1 MGRPPRISRD
11 QILEAAR
18 EAFTARGFAATT
30 LADIAAGL
38 DVTAAAILRH
48 FPSKQ
53 DLFTAAMGSRA
64 LAVPAFVEEL
74 ARADAAEDPRLVL
87 RRFAEQ
93 FVPFMST
100 VIRPAIAVQ
109 MHMASQT
116 TTLVVPFD
124 THAEETPPRR
134 GIRIMTGYFRRAM
147 KAGTVRRGD
156 PRALALLFVGQLQ
169 SYVFLHQILDV
180 KPVFPLGDYLDQLF
194 GLWTGGALAVEKKR
208 ARSSGRGDRAPGRG
222 GGGAAVR
229 SKAARAEAA
238 RPRRNARGADGERRL
253 ARRRTRD
260 ARPRR

>member
-18 EAFTARGFAATT
+18 DAFTARGFAATT

-38 DVTAAAILRH
+38 HVTAAAILRH

-53 DLFTAAMGSRA
+53 DLFAAAMSARG
-64 LAVPAFVEEL
+64 LAVPEFVEEL
-74 ARADAAEDPRLVL
+74 ARAKASDDPRIVL
-87 RRFAEQ
+87 RRFAEE

-134 GIRIMTGYFRRAM
+134 GIRIMAGYFRRAM
-147 KAGTVRRGD
+147 SAGTVRPGD
-156 PRALALLFVGQLQ
+156 PRAMALLFVGQLQ

-194 GLWTGGALAVEKKR
+194 ELWTGGALAVETKSVR
-208 ARSSGRGDRAPGRG
+208 PTRGGDRARRRG
-222 GGGAAVR
+222 GGGTAVR
-229 SKAARAEAA
+229 PKTTAAEAA
-238 RPRRNARGADGERRL
+238 RPRRNARGADGQRRL
-253 ARRRTRD
+253 AGRRTRD
-260 ARPRR
+260 PRPRR